1 MCLPQPLILTLCI
14 LHSCPHF
21 LILYPLFSPWWSA
34 QISWGYILRRSPH
47 RGFSPPSIMAGG
59 GAALCGVKS
68 LWFLYLVRLLAAVL
82 TITSTISRRIL
93 SPYITK
99 EVLMSIKTIEGESS
113 DPSRANYVTDFPR
126 DLFPTYAWANVSGT
140 LTGVEILVSMAII
153 GKLLNTFFTPCW
165 PDRLYAWYPEL
176 NRDYC
181 CKFHS
186 GGGGI

>member
-1 MCLPQPLILTLCI
+1 MSSSTSYSYSLYSSFLPP
-14 LHSCPHF
+14 
-21 LILYPLFSPWWSA
+21 FSYSLSSVLSVMERA
-34 QISWGYILRRSPH
+34 NILRIYSAEVSPS
-47 RGFSPPSIMAGG
+47 RIFASINNGG
-59 GAALCGVKS
+59 RGAALCGVQS

-82 TITSTISRRIL
+82 TITSAISRRIL
-93 SPYITK
+93 SLYITK